1 MSNNIHDTKVEKI
14 KTEVHNLLQDIQSE
28 HISTT
33 IPIHLQDKLET
44 KYNYL
49 YSTSKTL
56 FNFICKEAI
65 KPTFNK
71 FQFNNNIDNMLK
83 NIVKIQKD
91 EISQNTASENI
102 GKLLATQFI
111 PQYKKK

>member
-1 MSNNIHDTKVEKI
+1 MSKNIHDTKVEKI
-14 KTEVHNLLQDIQSE
+14 KKEVHDLLQDIQRE
-28 HISTT
+28 ETNIST
-33 IPIHLQDKLET
+33 HLQNKLET
-44 KYNYL
+44 KYHYL

-71 FQFNNNIDNMLK
+71 SQFNTNLDNMLK
-83 NIVKIQKD
+83 HIIKIQKE
-91 EISQNTASENI
+91 EISQNTASENV

>member
-14 KTEVHNLLQDIQSE
+14 KKEVYNLLQDIQE
-28 HISTT
+28 EFIETNIST
-33 IPIHLQDKLET
+33 HLQDKLET
-44 KYNYL
+44 KYHYL
-49 YSTSKTL
+49 HSTSKTL

-71 FQFNNNIDNMLK
+71 SQFNINLDNMLK
-83 NIVKIQKD
+83 HIIKIQKE